1 MGAYSWLAF
10 FVSIFVSCFIF
21 YFMTEPILS
30 FCIETAILNQYDKHI
45 KYSNVF
51 YNLINNI
58 LLVLPPIMIIV
69 LAVGYLVQSNVEKR
83 DDEF

>member
-1 MGAYSWLAF
+1 
-10 FVSIFVSCFIF
+10 
-21 YFMTEPILS
+21 MTEPILS